1 MNRYID
7 SSLKVYFFFSV
18 LAVASTIYAASP
30 VDLPSGLPAPVAW
43 WSFAGQDRITV
54 VDRMGTTAAGTAH
67 AGVNLVPGVVGK
79 AVAMDGKEGV
89 ITIPDHPRLHFTGP
103 MSLAAWVKPEQPQNE
118 PAHSGNIVSKWYAP
132 DSYGLSWTGSS
143 YNLMTAFK
151 VGGQWGTSVDVS
163 APGKP
168 NQWTHVVGVFDGR
181 RVAIYLNGELA
192 AEQEI
197 VTAPRIME
205 TREFQEVGLVPVRL
219 QDSSK
224 PIQIGGSAF
233 RGIIDGVML
242 FDVAL
247 TPKQVVALTLKQA
260 LAEKLH

>member
-151 VGGQWGTSVDVS
+151 VGGQWGHRLTFLCRQAQPMD
-163 APGKP
+163 ACC
-168 NQWTHVVGVFDGR
+168 R
-181 RVAIYLNGELA
+181 RVRWQTRGDLSQRRTRRRTGNRDGAKNHGD
-192 AEQEI
+192 QG
-197 VTAPRIME
+197 VSGSGPRAGQASGFVE
-205 TREFQEVGLVPVRL
+205 TDPDWRL
-219 QDSSK
+219 SLSRYYQRSD
-224 PIQIGGSAF
+224 AF
-233 RGIIDGVML
+233 
-242 FDVAL
+242 
-247 TPKQVVALTLKQA
+247 
-260 LAEKLH
+260 